1 MEIRAEINQ
10 IVERLPEDVLSEVL
24 QYLRQIEKESGDK
37 IRLSLNLNRILEE
50 DDELLEC
57 LAQ

>member
-10 IVERLPEDVLSEVL
+10 IVENLPEDVLSKVL

-37 IRLSLNLNRILEE
+37 IRLSLNLNTILEE
-50 DDELLEC
+50 DDELLER

>member
-1 MEIRAEINQ
+1 MEIREEINQ
-10 IVERLPEDVLSEVL
+10 IVEPLPEDVLSEVL
-24 QYLRQIEKESGDK
+24 RYLRQIEKESGDK
-37 IRLSLNLNRILEE
+37 ISLSLNLNRILAE

>member
-1 MEIRAEINQ
+1 MEIKEEINQ
-10 IVERLPEDVLSEVL
+10 IVETLPEDVLSELL

-37 IRLSLNLNRILEE
+37 IRLSLTINSILTE
-50 DDELLEC
+50 DDNSLER